1 MHHSEH
7 NGLTEEEHWIVEE
20 LVKYGT
26 EDTNH
31 LTNYCL
37 NDNIIWVK
45 RLASVLKN
53 YSILVCLIMQKM
65 QDGQ

>member
-26 EDTNH
+26 E
-31 LTNYCL
+31 L
-37 NDNIIWVK
+37 
-45 RLASVLKN
+45 S
-53 YSILVCLIMQKM
+53 LIHI
-65 QDGQ
+65 